1 MRLLHTSDWHLGQ
14 HFFGKTRE
22 QEHRAL
28 IQWLAQQVREHGI
41 DVVLLAGDV
50 FDTGAPPSYAR
61 ELYHQLHLDMHD
73 AGACL
78 VVLGGNHDSIAMLGE
93 SRALLARMGTHVVPG
108 MAPSLADQLLVVP
121 GRDGQPGAIVCAVP
135 FIRQREA
142 IVSQAGE
149 TSQQKQLSLQQAIQ
163 QHYQALF
170 ELALQKRVE
179 LGRALP
185 IIATGHLATVDAS
198 RSDSVRDIYIGTLD
212 AFPSSAFPAADYIAL
227 GHIHRPQMVG
237 GQARIRYCGSPLPLS
252 FDELGQGKQMLLVE
266 FAGDNQPSITALPV
280 PQFQPM
286 QVLRGALDEL
296 QQQIGAVAQ
305 QLLPQQRVW
314 LELVVSGK
322 DSLLNDLPARVAA
335 MVDVWPAVDVL
346 RIRRERMQDGGSLQ
360 LPVRETLAELEPAE
374 VFEQLLAS
382 KDREGALDE
391 PLRQQLRTLHSQ
403 VLLDVKETA
412 E

>member
-22 QEHRAL
+22 LEHRAL
-28 IQWLAQQVREHGI
+28 IQWLVQQVREHCI
-41 DVVLLAGDV
+41 DGVILAGDV

-61 ELYHQLHLDMHD
+61 ELYHQLHLEIHD

-93 SRALLARMGTHVVPG
+93 SKALLARMGTHVIPG
-108 MAPSLADQLLVVP
+108 MALNLADQLLVLS
-121 GRDGQPGAIVCAVP
+121 GRNGLRGAIVCAVP

-149 TSQQKQLSLQQAIQ
+149 TSQQKQQSLQQAIQ

-170 ELALQKRVE
+170 ELALQKRAE
-179 LGRALP
+179 LGCELP

-212 AFPSSAFPAADYIAL
+212 VFPANAFPAADYVAL
-227 GHIHRPQMVG
+227 GHIHRAQMVG
-237 GQARIRYCGSPLPLS
+237 GQAHIRYCGSPLPLS

-266 FAGDNQPSITALPV
+266 FAGDNVPAITALPV

-286 QVLRGALDEL
+286 QVLRGSLDEL
-296 QQQIGAVAQ
+296 QQQIGLAVDP
-305 QLLPQQRVW
+305 LLPQQRLW
-314 LELVVSGK
+314 LELEVAGK
-322 DSLLNDLPARVAA
+322 DALLNDLPARVAA
-335 MVDVWPAVDVL
+335 MVDAWPAVDVL
-346 RIRRERMQDGGSLQ
+346 RIRRARAQEGGGLQ
-360 LPVRETLAELEPAE
+360 LPTRETLAELEPE
-374 VFEQLLAS
+374 DVFEQLLAS
-382 KDREGALDE
+382 KDEEGLLDE

-403 VLLDVKETA
+403 VLVEVKELA
-412 E
+412 R